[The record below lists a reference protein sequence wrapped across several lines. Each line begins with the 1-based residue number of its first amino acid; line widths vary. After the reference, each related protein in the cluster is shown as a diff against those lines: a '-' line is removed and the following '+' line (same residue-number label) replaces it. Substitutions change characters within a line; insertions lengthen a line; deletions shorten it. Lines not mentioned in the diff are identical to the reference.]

1 MSPAVTSDTC
11 RVTVIGPRQRADI
24 ALPTQVPFA
33 ALFRTIADFCGVN
46 QEALAR
52 EPGGWVLQRLGQP
65 PFKMSATPADMGLY
79 DGELI
84 YLRPKARE
92 MPPMA
97 SDDIADEIA
106 SVHDGPGRWSPADAQ
121 SLGVGAAAIGLAAG
135 AVLLARSGPH
145 WALAAATAGVIA
157 VVLLIAAVSASRAA
171 GNTIVA
177 TLLGCASL
185 PYAFVAG
192 VAATS
197 HGSTAAFLHGTA
209 MGTLAGFALATAA
222 AVIAAVGVAR
232 GVPVFFGLAVAS
244 LFGAGAAAII
254 LVDPT
259 VPPAGAGALV
269 AIPALALA
277 PFLPSLA
284 FRLAGLAMPRV
295 PASADDLRNDA
306 LLAPQKDVKARAV
319 VADHVV
325 TGAVA
330 GIALI
335 GAGGEIALGFGHG
348 LVTIITAAVLPC
360 AMLLHSRL
368 FRGRA
373 QRLWLLG
380 LGYAGL
386 AWLALA
392 FGHVYGT
399 IALVIGA
406 GVVAAV
412 GSWLPSHRPT
422 PFWGRAADIA
432 DYVLIVAM
440 IPLALGVADVLTY
453 LHGLRS

>member
-1 MSPAVTSDTC
+1 MSS
-11 RVTVIGPRQRADI
+11 
-24 ALPTQVPFA
+24 
-33 ALFRTIADFCGVN
+33 
-46 QEALAR
+46 
-52 EPGGWVLQRLGQP
+52 
-65 PFKMSATPADMGLY
+65 TPADMGLY

-121 SLGVGAAAIGLAAG
+121 SLAVGVAAIGLAAG

-145 WALAAATAGVIA
+145 WALAAAAAGAIA

-171 GNTIVA
+171 GNMIVA
-177 TLLGCASL
+177 ALLGCACL
-185 PYAFVAG
+185 PYAFVAGVAG

-209 MGTLAGFALATAA
+209 MGALAGFALATAA

-232 GVPVFFGLAVAS
+232 GVPVFFGLALAS

-254 LVDPT
+254 LADPT
-259 VPPAGAGALV
+259 VSPAGAGALV

-277 PFLPSLA
+277 PFLPSIA

-325 TGAVA
+325 TGAVV

-335 GAGGEIALGFGHG
+335 GAGGEMALGFGHG
-348 LVTIITAAVLPC
+348 LITIITAAVLPC

-406 GVVAAV
+406 GAVAAV

-432 DYVLIVAM
+432 DYVLSVAM
-440 IPLALGVADVLTY
+440 IPLALGVADVLSY